1 MFNYT
6 VNLFSL
12 FRRHRWLY
20 GLLAFA
26 IAISINLST
35 SQASYGGRWWEDI
48 LQGGVQAIQLQNL
61 SDQQEVEF
69 GQQINQE
76 LVNSGKINL
85 SKNRR
90 LNNYIQSVGRR
101 LAPQSNRPKLTYTFQ
116 VINDNSVNA
125 FATMGGY
132 VYVHTGLI
140 KLASNEAELASVMAH
155 EIGHIVGKHSIKQMR
170 NAAIKQGLLNATG
183 LDQKTWVNIGVQL
196 VYDLPYS
203 RKDEIEA
210 DQLGLKN
217 LTRAGYAPSAMVS
230 FMKKLMAQEGSGS
243 TPAVLSTHPNTAYR
257 IQKLQEAINPR
268 TANVGDG
275 LDPQAY
281 RNRINAML

>member
-6 VNLFSL
+6 VNLFSF
-12 FRRHRWLY
+12 FRRQRWLY
-20 GLLAFA
+20 GLLTIV
-26 IAISINLST
+26 IALTIGLST
-35 SQASYGGRWWEDI
+35 SQPSYAGRWWEEI
-48 LQGGVQAIQLQNL
+48 FRGGVQAIQLQNL

-69 GQQINQE
+69 GRQINQE
-76 LVNSGKINL
+76 LVRSGKINL
-85 SKNRR
+85 SQNRR
-90 LNNYIQSVGRR
+90 LNSYIQSVGRR
-101 LAPQSNRPKLTYTFQ
+101 LAPQSARPKLSYSFQ
-116 VINDNSVNA
+116 VVNDNSVNA

-170 NAAIKQGLLNATG
+170 NAAIKQGLLNAAG
-183 LDQKTWVNIGVQL
+183 LDQKTWVTIGVQL

-217 LTRAGYAPSAMVS
+217 LTRAGYAPAAMVS
-230 FMKKLMAQEGSGS
+230 FMQKLMAQGDSS
-243 TPAVLSTHPNTAYR
+243 APAVLSTHPNTAYR

-275 LDPQAY
+275 LDQQAY